1 MQVAMRKIHMSP
13 IANMRPKEAAKFLGV
28 GLSSFWL
35 YVKQGRIQ
43 TIKLSER
50 VTIVKASEL
59 EAFIERAAGG
69 AA

>member
-1 MQVAMRKIHMSP
+1 MRKIHMSP